1 MGNFDYSQSGM
12 TKALVGRS
20 GELALIGAFLDRA
33 GTHGEALML
42 SGEPGVGKTALL
54 NAAADVAS
62 ETGTWVLRAAGVE
75 FEAGM
80 MFSGLHQALLPV
92 YEEFPQLSAA
102 HRDALNVALGFGDG
116 PAPDRLL
123 VSSATLTVLRRV
135 AAARPVLL
143 VVDDLP
149 WLDRASAVVLGFVAR
164 RLAGSRVGFL
174 AASRSE
180 QESFFERAGLP
191 EHELAPLDEEAA
203 AGLVSAR
210 FPALARRVR
219 QRVLAEARGNPLAL
233 LELSAALSGSQP
245 GPLAGLPA
253 VLPLSR
259 RLQAM
264 FASRVTELPARTRW
278 RWTARA
284 TCEFWRRLGPVR
296 RGSTI
301 SPRRSR
307 RGWRMSIR
315 KSTGWRFATR

>member
-1 MGNFDYSQSGM
+1 LGNFDYSQSGM

-123 VSSATLTVLRRV
+123 VSSAALTVLRRV

-164 RLAGSRVGFL
+164 RLAEAR
-174 AASRSE
+174 R
-180 QESFFERAGLP
+180 R
-191 EHELAPLDEEAA
+191 LDEGAEPGPPRPPILDEAVAA
-203 AGLVSAR
+203 AYGW
-210 FPALARRVR
+210 PANVAYDPDETNRR
-219 QRVLAEARGNPLAL
+219 L
-233 LELSAALSGSQP
+233 LELN
-245 GPLAGLPA
+245 LAIEAGEIEYEPF
-253 VLPLSR
+253 S
-259 RLQAM
+259 
-264 FASRVTELPARTRW
+264 
-278 RWTARA
+278 
-284 TCEFWRRLGPVR
+284 
-296 RGSTI
+296 
-301 SPRRSR
+301 
-307 RGWRMSIR
+307 
-315 KSTGWRFATR
+315 